1 MSDVKLLSLDEL
13 EQALLCANVGHVA
26 RETGL
31 SWVTVNNIKRGRS
44 GNYTLKTLRS
54 LSSYLASE
62 QYSVYM
68 EPYLCCVHI

>member
-13 EQALLCANVGHVA
+13 EQALSCANVGYVA

-44 GNYTLKTLRS
+44 GNYTLKTLTL
-54 LSSYLASE
+54 LSEFLAGE
-62 QYSVYM
+62 
-68 EPYLCCVHI
+68 